1 MLDWIY
7 IKHIYKHKHNLITIA
22 PITQLLV
29 FRVSC
34 YWWSQMSGK
43 TEQHKCKMC
52 SFQQSL
58 KEIKHRHIH
67 SNLHIHKYSDAN
79 KHRTQF
85 NIDIVVQGS
94 VRFFFLL
101 NNANYYSKD
110 ALNWSSDSQS
120 IYDITKVL
128 INDVLFLF
136 IEQFWKKCNCFQHW

>member
-1 MLDWIY
+1 
-7 IKHIYKHKHNLITIA
+7 
-22 PITQLLV
+22 
-29 FRVSC
+29 
-34 YWWSQMSGK
+34 
-43 TEQHKCKMC
+43 MC

-85 NIDIVVQGS
+85 NIDIVQGS

-120 IYDITKVL
+120 IYDITKV
-128 INDVLFLF
+128 N
-136 IEQFWKKCNCFQHW
+136 